1 MLDWT
6 VSDYSPN
13 TLFKL
18 FPQFHEVFPNN
29 MIVLARVK
37 MDKFKMFSLVF
48 HYANSVSKL
57 TQVPRYGS
65 VFILKLNQVV

>member
-1 MLDWT
+1 
-6 VSDYSPN
+6 
-13 TLFKL
+13 
-18 FPQFHEVFPNN
+18 
-29 MIVLARVK
+29 
-37 MDKFKMFSLVF
+37 MFSLVF